1 MERVAVFEDQS
12 TIKFRIKDTGIGMDK
27 EFLPKVFDTFT
38 QEDSSRN
45 SKYGSTG
52 LGMAITKSI
61 VAPDK
66 LYTTLSQL
74 IGVQA

>member
-1 MERVAVFEDQS
+1 
-12 TIKFRIKDTGIGMDK
+12 MDK

-61 VAPDK
+61 VEPDK